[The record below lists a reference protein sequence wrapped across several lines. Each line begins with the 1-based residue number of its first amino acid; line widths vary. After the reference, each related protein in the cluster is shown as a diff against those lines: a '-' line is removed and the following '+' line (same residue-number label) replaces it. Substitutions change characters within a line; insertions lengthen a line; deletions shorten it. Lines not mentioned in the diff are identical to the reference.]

1 MDGWLRPYQRIGDDI
16 DAQVRRWGALRLSLR
31 EMQAELAQLHL
42 PPLALRTLNQ
52 RLQQVAAIAATTIP
66 APTAPAAVPCCL
78 DVI

>member
-42 PPLALRTLNQ
+42 ARWLCGR
-52 RLQQVAAIAATTIP
+52 
-66 APTAPAAVPCCL
+66 
-78 DVI
+78 